1 MPGWP
6 RYVEGVSAT
15 LVAAVLW
22 IPEVSLEKEPP
33 PQSPGVFSLVALLC
47 VLLIAVVLL
56 RRLLRGRKG
65 SNLLFSMS
73 VGVGNALMD
82 LAHMLNPNGPNVE
95 SVDKAESPGENDAEG
110 EDVGDG
116 RKPPP

>member
-1 MPGWP
+1 MT
-6 RYVEGVSAT
+6 AT
-15 LVAAVLW
+15 LVAAALW
-22 IPEVSLEKEPP
+22 IPDVRLEKEPP
-33 PQSPGVFSLVALLC
+33 PQAPGVFSLVAGLC
-47 VLLIAVVLL
+47 VLLLALVLL
-56 RRLLRGRKG
+56 RRLLRGRRG

-95 SVDKAESPGENDAEG
+95 SVDKAESPGENDAEC

-116 RKPPP
+116 RKPPAPPG